1 MDLMN
6 AAKYMSAVWV
16 AKAPGM
22 MHSQPSQPISFS
34 QNISAPDTASASP
47 RAQSISPSDPV
58 KPVSA
63 SKNLNA
69 VEQSSQAPKL
79 SEEKQ
84 QQQAFEQVVAQLKA
98 RDREVRTHE
107 QAHLSAAGAYAT
119 GGINYNFQT
128 GPDGQ
133 KYAVGGSVGID
144 TSPVSGDPEA
154 TIQKMQVVQRAA
166 MAPAQPSSQ
175 DFKVASQAAQLAA
188 QARGE
193 LQAERSDEMIGNA
206 GTERGDTPSQ
216 VTSVEKENQVNNIQS
231 KDQQGAL
238 GNLLSERNA
247 FDLRLRLQ
255 DKVA

>member
-1 MDLMN
+1 
-6 AAKYMSAVWV
+6 
-16 AKAPGM
+16 
-22 MHSQPSQPISFS
+22 
-34 QNISAPDTASASP
+34 
-47 RAQSISPSDPV
+47 
-58 KPVSA
+58 
-63 SKNLNA
+63 
-69 VEQSSQAPKL
+69 
-79 SEEKQ
+79 
-84 QQQAFEQVVAQLKA
+84 
-98 RDREVRTHE
+98 
-107 QAHLSAAGAYAT
+107 
-119 GGINYNFQT
+119 
-128 GPDGQ
+128 
-133 KYAVGGSVGID
+133 
-144 TSPVSGDPEA
+144 
-154 TIQKMQVVQRAA
+154 

>member
-6 AAKYMSAVWV
+6 VAKYMSPVWV
-16 AKAPGM
+16 AKAPGL

-34 QNISAPDTASASP
+34 PN
-47 RAQSISPSDPV
+47 ISPSEPSRASSVPPSDSV
-58 KPVSA
+58 KAVSPA
-63 SKNLNA
+63 KTATA
-69 VEQSSQAPKL
+69 VEPPVQAADI

-107 QAHLSAAGAYAT
+107 QAHLSAAGSYAT
-119 GGINYNFQT
+119 GGISYNYQT

-144 TSPVSGDPEA
+144 TSPVSGDPQA

-175 DFKVASQAAQLAA
+175 DFKVASQASQMAA
-188 QARGE
+188 QARAELQTERAAEMSEGRALQSGE
-193 LQAERSDEMIGNA
+193 LKSEEKDAS
-206 GTERGDTPSQ
+206 
-216 VTSVEKENQVNNIQS
+216 TSVNRIKAKEQDDGLS
-231 KDQQGAL
+231 
-238 GNLLSERNA
+238 NLFSERNA

-255 DKVA
+255 DRVA